1 VKRIPVSTALVV
13 IGLCALWIALGSKI
27 WPSSSKHDFL
37 NLYTGGR
44 LALEGRFHVLHD
56 PDVQLEY
63 ERRMVPDLPQL
74 VPFVRPV
81 FYAIALAP
89 MAAMPYH
96 VAYIVWTISQV
107 ALLLACWI
115 WAWRRF
121 GPDALIF
128 AALSLPAPLGIASGQ
143 DCVVML
149 ALLVIAFELG
159 ERGHAASS
167 GVVLAL
173 MLFKF
178 HLVLLWP
185 LALLV
190 QRRWRMLGGYCA
202 TAAILTFITIAL
214 GGIAD
219 ARLYIAL
226 LQNKSLDHLAPSPEL
241 MISYQ
246 GFFANLGIESKWA
259 AGLFIAIVIA
269 VLAVS
274 LRNGR
279 ALFILTPVAALLIAP
294 HVYGYD
300 AALLLV
306 PLLLTIFEITFK
318 PARIAGALLATPLPF
333 GMALADKPWSITSSA
348 SLLAFFLI
356 SAGGADG
363 RRVPSA
369 SSSTADPAPAPP
381 SNASPPSA

>member
-1 VKRIPVSTALVV
+1 MKRVPVSTAAVV
-13 IGLCALWIALGSKI
+13 IGLCALWVALGSKI
-27 WPSSSKHDFL
+27 WPTASKHDFL

-44 LALEGRFHVLHD
+44 LALEGRLNVLHD

-63 ERRMVPDLPQL
+63 ERRLVPDLPQL

-81 FYAIALAP
+81 FYAVALAP
-89 MAAMPYH
+89 IAAMPYR
-96 VAYIVWTISQV
+96 AAFITWTTLQV
-107 ALLLACWI
+107 VLLLACWI

-121 GPDALIF
+121 GPDATVF

-149 ALLVIAFELG
+149 ALLIVAFEFSD
-159 ERGHAASS
+159 RGKATSS
-167 GVVLAL
+167 GAVLAL

-185 LALLV
+185 VALMV

-202 TAAILTFITIAL
+202 TAAGLLVVSLAL

-246 GFFANLGIESKWA
+246 GFFANLGIESRWPVV
-259 AGLFIAIVIA
+259 LFIAAVVAILAIA
-269 VLAVS
+269 
-274 LRNGR
+274 LRAPR
-279 ALFILTPVAALLIAP
+279 ALFILTPVASLLIAP

-300 AALLLV
+300 AALLMV
-306 PLLLTIFEITFK
+306 PLLLTIFETANK
-318 PARIAGALLATPLPF
+318 PARIAATLLSTPIPF
-333 GMALADKPWSITSSA
+333 GLALADKPWAIASSA
-348 SLLAFFLI
+348 SLLTFFLI
-356 SAGGADG
+356 SSYS
-363 RRVPSA
+363 RLSA
-369 SSSTADPAPAPP
+369 FIRGENIS
-381 SNASPPSA
+381 ASPPST

>member
-1 VKRIPVSTALVV
+1 MKRIPVLTAAVV
-13 IGLCALWIALGSKI
+13 IGLCTLWIALGSRI
-27 WPSSSKHDFL
+27 WPTSSKHDFL

-44 LALEGRFHVLHD
+44 LALEGRLDVLHD

-63 ERRMVPDLPQL
+63 ERRLVPDLPQM

-81 FYAIALAP
+81 FYAVALAP
-89 MAAMPYH
+89 IAAMPYR
-96 VAYIVWTISQV
+96 AAFIAWTTLQV
-107 ALLLACWI
+107 ALLLACWT

-121 GPDALIF
+121 GPDALVF

-149 ALLVIAFELG
+149 ALLIAAFEFSD
-159 ERGHAASS
+159 RGKAASS
-167 GVVLAL
+167 GAALAL

-185 LALLV
+185 LALVV

-202 TAAILTFITIAL
+202 AAAGLLLVSLAL

-246 GFFANLGIESKWA
+246 GFFANLGVESRWPVA
-259 AGLFIAIVIA
+259 LFIAAVVVI
-269 VLAVS
+269 LAIA
-274 LRNGR
+274 LKAPR
-279 ALFILTPVAALLIAP
+279 ALFILTPVASLLVVP

-300 AALLLV
+300 AALLMV
-306 PLLLTIFEITFK
+306 PLLLTIFETTNK
-318 PARIAGALLATPLPF
+318 PARIAATLLSTPIPF
-333 GMALADKPWSITSSA
+333 GLALADKPWAIASSA
-348 SLLAFFLI
+348 SLLTFFLI
-356 SAGGADG
+356 SARGADG
-363 RRVPSA
+363 RLLPSA
-369 SSSTADPAPAPP
+369 SSSPGDVAGHKER
-381 SNASPPSA
+381 

>member
-1 VKRIPVSTALVV
+1 MQRIPVSIAAVI

-27 WPSSSKHDFL
+27 WPTASKHDFL

-44 LALEGRFHVLHD
+44 MAREGRLHVLHD
-56 PDVQLEY
+56 PAAQLEF
-63 ERRMVPDLPQL
+63 ERRYVPDLPQL

-81 FYAIALAP
+81 FYAVALAP
-89 MAAMPYH
+89 MTAMPYR
-96 VAYIVWTISQV
+96 AAFIAWTSLQV

-121 GPDALIF
+121 GPDALVF
-128 AALSLPAPLGIASGQ
+128 ASLSLPAPLGIASGQ

-149 ALLVIAFELG
+149 ALLIVAFELSD
-159 ERGHAASS
+159 RGHAASA

-185 LALLV
+185 VALIV
-190 QRRWRMLGGYCA
+190 QRRWRMLGGYCV
-202 TAAILTFITIAL
+202 AAAALTIVSLAL

-246 GFFANLGIESKWA
+246 GFFANLGLESKWPVA
-259 AGLFIAIVIA
+259 LFIAIVVAILIVA
-269 VLAVS
+269 V
-274 LRNGR
+274 RNR
-279 ALFILTPVAALLIAP
+279 PALFILTPVASLLIAP

-300 AALLLV
+300 AALLMV
-306 PLLLTIFEITFK
+306 PLLITIFETANK
-318 PARIAGALLATPLPF
+318 AARIAATLLSTPVPF
-333 GMALADKPWSITSSA
+333 GMALADKPWAIASSA
-348 SLLAFFLI
+348 SLLTFFLI
-356 SAGGADG
+356 SSYS
-363 RRVPSA
+363 RLSA
-369 SSSTADPAPAPP
+369 FIRGQNIS
-381 SNASPPSA
+381 ASPPST

>member
-1 VKRIPVSTALVV
+1 MRRIPVLTAAVV
-13 IGLCALWIALGSKI
+13 IGLCALWVALGSRI
-27 WPSSSKHDFL
+27 WPTSSKHDFL

-44 LALEGRFHVLHD
+44 LALEGRLDVLHD

-63 ERRMVPDLPQL
+63 ERRLVPDLPQM

-81 FYAIALAP
+81 FYAVALAP
-89 MAAMPYH
+89 IAAMPYR
-96 VAYIVWTISQV
+96 AAFIAWTTLQV
-107 ALLLACWI
+107 ALLLACWT

-121 GPDALIF
+121 GPDALVF

-149 ALLVIAFELG
+149 ALLIVAFEFSDRG
-159 ERGHAASS
+159 EAASS
-167 GVVLAL
+167 GAVLAL

-185 LALLV
+185 LALVV

-202 TAAILTFITIAL
+202 AAAGLLLVSLAL

-246 GFFANLGIESKWA
+246 GFFANLGIESRWLVA
-259 AGLFIAIVIA
+259 LFIAAVVVI
-269 VLAVS
+269 LAIA
-274 LRNGR
+274 LKAPR
-279 ALFILTPVAALLIAP
+279 ALFILTPVASLLVVP

-300 AALLLV
+300 AALLMV
-306 PLLLTIFEITFK
+306 PLLLTIFETTNK
-318 PARIAGALLATPLPF
+318 PARIAATLLSTPIPF
-333 GMALADKPWSITSSA
+333 GLALADKPWAIASSA
-348 SLLAFFLI
+348 SLVTFFLI
-356 SAGGADG
+356 SARGADG
-363 RRVPSA
+363 RLLPSA
-369 SSSTADPAPAPP
+369 SSSAGDVAGHKKR
-381 SNASPPSA
+381 

>member
-1 VKRIPVSTALVV
+1 MKRIPVSTAAVV

-27 WPSSSKHDFL
+27 WPTSAQHDFL

-44 LALEGRFHVLHD
+44 LALEGRLHVLHD
-56 PDVQLEY
+56 PGVQLDY
-63 ERRMVPDLPQL
+63 ERRLVPGLPQL

-89 MAAMPYH
+89 MAAMPYR
-96 VAYIVWTISQV
+96 AAFLVWTISQI
-107 ALLLACWI
+107 ALLLASWI

-149 ALLVIAFELG
+149 ALLIVAFELSD
-159 ERGHAASS
+159 RGQSAYGGA
-167 GVVLAL
+167 VLAL

-185 LALLV
+185 LALV
-190 QRRWRMLGGYCA
+190 IQKRWRMLAGYC
-202 TAAILTFITIAL
+202 TAAAALIAFSLVL
-214 GGIAD
+214 GGSED
-219 ARLYIAL
+219 ARLYLAL
-226 LQNKSLDHLAPSPEL
+226 LQNKSLDHLAPSPQL

-246 GFFANLGIESKWA
+246 GFFANLNVDSKWA
-259 AGLFIAIVIA
+259 VAVFIAIVIV

-274 LRNGR
+274 LRDR
-279 ALFILTPVAALLIAP
+279 LAMFILTPVASLLIAP

-306 PLLLTIFEITFK
+306 PFLLTIFETASK
-318 PARIAGALLATPLPF
+318 PARIAATLLLTPLPF
-333 GMALADKPWSITSSA
+333 GMALADKPWAITSSA
-348 SLLAFFLI
+348 SLLAYFLI
-356 SAGGADG
+356 SAGSNWPRMHADSRG
-363 RRVPSA
+363 SK
-369 SSSTADPAPAPP
+369 T
-381 SNASPPSA
+381 

>member
-1 VKRIPVSTALVV
+1 MKRIPVSTAAVV
-13 IGLCALWIALGSKI
+13 IGLCALWVALGSKI
-27 WPSSSKHDFL
+27 WPTASKHDFL

-44 LALEGRFHVLHD
+44 MALDGRLHDLHD

-63 ERRMVPDLPQL
+63 ERRLVPDLPQL

-81 FYAIALAP
+81 FYAVALAP
-89 MAAMPYH
+89 IAAMPYRTAF
-96 VAYIVWTISQV
+96 VTWTALQV

-121 GPDALIF
+121 GPDALVF

-149 ALLVIAFELG
+149 VLLIVAFELND
-159 ERGHAASS
+159 RRRAASA
-167 GVVLAL
+167 GIVLAL

-185 LALLV
+185 VALVV
-190 QRRWRMLGGYCA
+190 QRRWRMLGGYCV
-202 TAAILTFITIAL
+202 AAAALAMGSLAL
-214 GGIAD
+214 GGFAD
-219 ARLYIAL
+219 ARLYVAL

-246 GFFANLGIESKWA
+246 GFFANLGIESKWPVA
-259 AGLFIAIVIA
+259 LFIAIVTAILVMA
-269 VLAVS
+269 VRS
-274 LRNGR
+274 GP
-279 ALFILTPVAALLIAP
+279 ALFILTPVASLLVAP

-300 AALLLV
+300 AALLMV
-306 PLLLTIFEITFK
+306 PLLITIFETTNK
-318 PARIAGALLATPLPF
+318 PARIAATLLSTPVPF
-333 GMALADKPWSITSSA
+333 GMALADKPWAIASSA
-348 SLLAFFLI
+348 SLLTFFLI

-363 RRVPSA
+363 RLLPSA
-369 SSSTADPAPAPP
+369 SSSANDRAGHKKGDLPTF
-381 SNASPPSA
+381 